1 MTDIQKLIS
10 EFVSSITNSEL
21 VDDLTARFHAN
32 MMSIPLEEK
41 IEWNA
46 KILEDIEMHQLNPV
60 NKIANSDPNDLTTQG
75 KNGVIKQIVQ
85 KIKSLVVAPTDLILA
100 SVYVTRRNQDLELYV
115 DTTFLFVPF
124 VVNLDDEE
132 LMKLLSSYGIS

>member
-115 DTTFLFVPF
+115 DTTFLFVPL